1 MNFWKKYRISGFDHE
16 KMRFLLKNSKI
27 CKKILK
33 NPKYVNLPKNGKICK
48 KIFFTYLHK
57 NPGPSNNLSSIGL
70 LEL

>member
-57 NPGPSNNLSSIGL
+57 NPGPNY
-70 LEL
+70 EC